1 MTRSSL
7 IRFLTCGSVDDGKS
21 TLIGRLLYDAGLVY
35 EDHLAGLTAA
45 DGKPDCSLLL
55 DGLLAE
61 REQGIT
67 IDAAYRH
74 FTLGGRRFMVADA
87 PGHEEY
93 TPNMVTAAS
102 HAELAVLLIDASK
115 GLLIQT
121 RRHAAVARLTGIGT
135 VLAVVNKMD
144 LVGYAEEVF
153 RGIEAQFT
161 ALAAELRLA
170 DVRCIP
176 VCARDGDNVVRRSAA
191 MSWYTGPTFLE
202 WLERV
207 DPVEEGR
214 ELPFRMAVQWVNRP
228 DASFRGVSGTV
239 AAGCIHRGDKVT
251 VLDTGISARV
261 ARLFDADG
269 ESDTVEAGFPATL
282 TFETEIDAGRGSL
295 LAAAREPR
303 PLTAGRIEA
312 DLVWLARE
320 PLQVGRDY
328 LFRCGPTERHASVS
342 TVCGRLNLY
351 TFREEEAAALGAN
364 EQGRVELDVVPP
376 LAFEPY
382 EVNRRLGHGIL
393 IDRVSGDTVG
403 ALLLRRPAIRDRN
416 LTRHEF
422 SVTAIDRARLKG
434 QKPCVLWF
442 TGLSGSGKST
452 VADLAERR
460 LHAAG
465 RHTFVLDGDNV
476 RLGLNRDL
484 GFSPEDRVE
493 NIRRVA
499 ETARLMVDAGLIV
512 LTTFISPFAADRRM
526 ARALFP
532 GNTFFEIFVDTPLAV
547 CMERDVKGLYK
558 RALAGE
564 IREMTGLSSPYER
577 PEHPDLVLDGKTL
590 CPEELAEQVVRLID
604 RVQGWHLFED

>member
-1 MTRSSL
+1 MSRSFL
-7 IRFLTCGSVDDGKS
+7 RFLTCGSVDDGKS
-21 TLIGRLLYDAGLVY
+21 TLLGRLLYDAGLVY
-35 EDHLAGLTAA
+35 EDHLAGLNTA
-45 DGKPDCSLLL
+45 GGEPDCSLLL

-74 FTLGGRRFMVADA
+74 FALGKRRFMAADA

-102 HAELAVLLIDASK
+102 HAELAVLLIDASR
-115 GLLIQT
+115 GLLVQT

-161 ALAAELRLA
+161 ALAAELGLA
-170 DVRCIP
+170 DVCCIP

-191 MSWYTGPTFLE
+191 MPWHTGPTFLE
-202 WLERV
+202 WLET
-207 DPVEEGR
+207 VEPTAQSR

-239 AAGCIHRGDKVT
+239 AAGRIRKGDKVT
-251 VLDTGISARV
+251 VLDSGV
-261 ARLFDADG
+261 AAVVDRLFDADG
-269 ESDTVEAGFPATL
+269 EAEEVEAGFPATL
-282 TFETEIDAGRGSL
+282 TFVDEIDAGRGCL
-295 LAAAREPR
+295 LTAAAQPT
-303 PLTAGRIEA
+303 PLIAGRIEA

-328 LFRCGPTERHASVS
+328 LFRCGPMERHASVS
-342 TVCGRLNLY
+342 AVRGRLNLY
-351 TFREEEAAALGAN
+351 TFREEEAVTLGPN
-364 EQGRVELDVVPP
+364 ELGRVELDTAPA

-382 EVNRRLGHGIL
+382 EINRRLGHGIL
-393 IDRVSGDTVG
+393 VDRVSGDTVG
-403 ALLLRRPAIRDRN
+403 ALLLRRPADRACN
-416 LTRHEF
+416 LTRHDF
-422 SVTAIDRARLKG
+422 SVTPVDRARSLG
-434 QKPCVLWF
+434 QTPCVLWF

-499 ETARLMVDAGLIV
+499 ETAKLMLDAGLIV

-532 GNTFFEIFVDTPLAV
+532 EGHFFEIFVDTPLTV
-547 CMERDVKGLYK
+547 CMKRDVKGLYK

-564 IREMTGLSSPYER
+564 IRDMTGLSSPYER
-577 PEHPDLVLDGKTL
+577 PEHPDLELDGKNGT
-590 CPEELAEQVVRLID
+590 PEELAEQVVRLIE
-604 RVQGWHLFED
+604 RVQG